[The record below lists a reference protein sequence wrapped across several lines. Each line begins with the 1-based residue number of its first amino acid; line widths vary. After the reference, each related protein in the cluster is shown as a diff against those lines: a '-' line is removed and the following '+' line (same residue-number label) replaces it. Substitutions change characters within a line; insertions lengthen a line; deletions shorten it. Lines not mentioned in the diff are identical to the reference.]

1 MISKYMKEIR
11 KARKLTQEELAR
23 KTEISVK
30 QIQKY
35 ESDFGSLCKCKITTS
50 KKIAKALRCRV
61 EDIAPYEEI
70 IKWEQEQ
77 KTSPKE

>member
-1 MISKYMKEIR
+1 MYSKLSEN
-11 KARKLTQEELAR
+11 T
-23 KTEISVK
+23 VK